1 MDREEVVRILS
12 GLVRV
17 GTVTNVDKDKRIARV
32 KFQSE
37 DMTSGWLHV
46 LAARP
51 YIPDHEGPQRTEFEA
66 GGSGDAAFAG
76 HKHDLVIKPW
86 FPKINA
92 TVLCVYLPVFSGDG
106 FILGEIGGA
115 GSIKQ

>member
-1 MDREEVVRILS
+1 MDAEEIGRILA

-17 GTVTNVDKDKRIARV
+17 GTVTSVDEGKRMARV

-37 DMTSGWLHV
+37 GMTSGWLHV

-51 YIPDHEGPQRTEFEA
+51 YIPSYDGPQRTEFEA
-66 GGSGDAAFAG
+66 GGSGYPAFES
-76 HKHDLVIKPW
+76 HKHDLKIKPW
-86 FPKINA
+86 MPKKNA
-92 TVLCVYLPVFSGDG
+92 TVLCVYLPVFSADG

-115 GSIKQ
+115 GEIKQ

>member
-1 MDREEVVRILS
+1 MDTEEIGRILA

-17 GTVTNVDKDKRIARV
+17 GTVTNVDEGKRMARV

-37 DMTSGWLHV
+37 NMTSGWLHV

-51 YIPDHEGPQRTEFEA
+51 YIPSYDGPQRTEFEA
-66 GGSGDAAFAG
+66 GGGGYAEFAS
-76 HKHDLVIKPW
+76 HAHPLIIKPW
-86 FPKINA
+86 MPKTNA
-92 TVLCVYLPVFSGDG
+92 TVLCVYLPVFNADG

-115 GSIKQ
+115 GEIKQ